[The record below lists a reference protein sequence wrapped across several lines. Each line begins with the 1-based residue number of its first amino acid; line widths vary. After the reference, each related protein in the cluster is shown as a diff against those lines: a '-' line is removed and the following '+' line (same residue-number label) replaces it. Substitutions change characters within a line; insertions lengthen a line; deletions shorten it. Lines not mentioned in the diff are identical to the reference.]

1 MLQHLP
7 VWSISL
13 SDYGGAAVIS
23 APTDNHLVFRLHEFD
38 ENASVVRPSPVA
50 LPLGT
55 ASISPFHS
63 LVYFSCVLL
72 AQHRPSTSLS
82 NKKPSLLFRVTNGH
96 SLTIVIVATSLGKKK
111 KDATT
116 NREDVASVGQ
126 NQSSTIRR
134 LFVSTASTAVH
145 CLIFQHQQPSL
156 SCLCREFF
164 SVVPNKWG

>member
-55 ASISPFHS
+55 ASISQFHS

-96 SLTIVIVATSLGKKK
+96 SLTIVIVATSLGIKKERRNDQSGGCCVSWSK
-111 KDATT
+111 PKFDHSTT
-116 NREDVASVGQ
+116 LCLDCVYCCS
-126 NQSSTIRR
+126 
-134 LFVSTASTAVH
+134 LFDFPASTAV
-145 CLIFQHQQPSL
+145 LELSL
-156 SCLCREFF
+156 
-164 SVVPNKWG
+164 